1 MDIFCR
7 GSPASFTAKGHPQTG
22 QSESVILSQVVLLQ
36 TLSISSILSLDT
48 GKITH
53 TATSTTMGRPRINGQ
68 GKKRKSYQRAAVAY
82 SHKQEILNYIE
93 SGHNLHETIEE
104 LYGKLQRKDLR
115 KPFILTPPNRVDI
128 TEWISISWGNLS
140 IETIVSGFAK
150 VGILTDT
157 RVAEGMPTEDAPQIE
172 SYIVE
177 ELENCNVVDGEVGS
191 DDDIE
196 NESDTCSDDES
207 NL

>member
-1 MDIFCR
+1 M
-7 GSPASFTAKGHPQTG
+7 
-22 QSESVILSQVVLLQ
+22 VLLQ
-36 TLSISSILSLDT
+36 TLSRSSILSLDT

-53 TATSTTMGRPRINGQ
+53 TATSATMGRPRINGQ
-68 GKKRKSYQRAAVAY
+68 GKKCKSYQRAAVAY

-104 LYGKLQRKDLR
+104 FYGKLQRKDPR
-115 KPFILTPPNRVDI
+115 IDI
-128 TEWISISWGNLS
+128 TEWISISWGDLA

-150 VGILTDT
+150 VGIFTDT
-157 RVAEGMPTEDAPQIE
+157 RVAEAMPTEDAPQIE
-172 SYIVE
+172 SYNVE

-196 NESDTCSDDES
+196 NESDSDDES